1 MADGDDIRKQFEAAI
16 AGAELDELRKL
27 IPMLGAAQLEYL
39 PRPELRKSR
48 RRQPVLYRV
57 TVDLN
62 EAEPRIWRTL
72 ELRSDLHLDL
82 VHAVLQGAFNWS
94 DSHLYRFSVG
104 GDPFALDSQVFICPY
119 DVEDGDVEGI
129 PAEDVRLDETL
140 QEPGDVLQY
149 VYDYG
154 DHWDLTLRLDAVLPL
169 VADDAPATCVD
180 GQRAAPP
187 ENCGGLRRAEELAEV
202 LEDPERFDVDEVNRG
217 LLDPLLLIHQ
227 AGVSAALLKLLQ
239 RLRFSPVADRLMAL
253 GLGLCEE
260 GPPLSPQEFDAALRP
275 VLWFL
280 ERARGEGIPLT
291 SAGYLK
297 PEDVQAASRV
307 VPEAKDWIGKKNREP
322 QTLPVLQFR
331 EMLQKL
337 GLLRKSKGRLLIT
350 KAGARG
356 LVEHG
361 FLWGHIASR
370 LLPSPQQPR
379 FDREGSLVVLLCATS
394 PAGSIPKALIVE
406 TMSALGWE
414 RKDGEPL
421 KYHDVALAIP
431 VLDVFRNLG
440 LVHRPWAGPL
450 EVSAVGQALAREALL
465 WER

>member
-1 MADGDDIRKQFEAAI
+1 
-16 AGAELDELRKL
+16 
-27 IPMLGAAQLEYL
+27 MLGAARLEYL

-48 RRQPVLYRV
+48 LRQPVLYRV

-62 EAEPRIWRTL
+62 GAEPRIWRTL
-72 ELRSDLHLDL
+72 EMRSDLHLDL
-82 VHAVLQGAFNWS
+82 VHAVLQGAFSWA
-94 DSHLYRFSVG
+94 DAHLYRFSVG
-104 GDPFALDSQVFICPY
+104 GDPFDLDSQVFLCPY

-129 PAEDVRLDETL
+129 PVAEVRLDETL
-140 QEPGDVLQY
+140 QEPGDVLHY

-169 VADDAPATCVD
+169 DSAVARCVD
-180 GQRAAPP
+180 GQRAGPP

-202 LEDPERFDVDEVNRG
+202 LEDPERFDVDEVNRS
-217 LLDPLLLIHQ
+217 LLDPLLLMPP
-227 AGVSAALLKLLQ
+227 AGVNAALVKLLQ
-239 RLRFSPVADRLMAL
+239 RLRFTPVADRLMVL

-260 GPPLSPQEFDAALRP
+260 GSPLSPEEFDAALRP

-280 ERARGEGIPLT
+280 ERAQGDGIPLT

-297 PEDVQAASRV
+297 PEDVQAASEV

-322 QTLPVLQFR
+322 STPPVLNFR

-414 RKDGEPL
+414 REDGEPL

-431 VLDVFRNLG
+431 VLDVFENLG
-440 LVHRPWAGPL
+440 LVHSPWSGPL
-450 EVSAVGQALAREALL
+450 VVSAVGQALAREVLL
-465 WER
+465 WEQ

>member
-1 MADGDDIRKQFEAAI
+1 MAEDDDIRKQFEAAI
-16 AGAELDELRKL
+16 AGAELDELRRL
-27 IPMLGAAQLEYL
+27 SPILGAAHLEYV
-39 PRPELRKSR
+39 PRPELRKAR

-72 ELRSDLHLDL
+72 ELRSDLPLDL
-82 VHAVLQGAFNWS
+82 VHAVLQGAFSWA

-104 GDPFALDSQVFICPY
+104 GGPFDLDSQVYVCPS

-129 PAEDVRLDETL
+129 PAAEVRLDETL
-140 QEPGDVLQY
+140 QEPGDALQY

-169 VADDAPATCVD
+169 AADAVPATCVG

-217 LLDPLLLIHQ
+217 LLDPLLLMHQ
-227 AGVSAALLKLLQ
+227 ADVSPALIKLLQ
-239 RLRFSPVADRLMAL
+239 RVRYAPVADRLMAL

-260 GPPLSPQEFDAALRP
+260 GPALSPEDFDAALRP

-280 ERARGEGIPLT
+280 ERAQGQGMPLT

-297 PEDVQAASRV
+297 PEDVQAASEV
-307 VPEAKDWIGKKNREP
+307 VPEAKDWIGKKSREP
-322 QTLPVLQFR
+322 QTPPVLRFR
-331 EMLQKL
+331 EMLQRL

-370 LLPSPQQPR
+370 LVPPQPR
-379 FDREGSLVVLLCATS
+379 FDREASLVFLLCATS
-394 PAGSIPKALIVE
+394 PAEAFPRDLFVDAVV
-406 TMSALGWE
+406 ALGWS
-414 RKDGEPL
+414 RRDGQPL
-421 KYHDVALAIP
+421 EYRDISAFVE
-431 VLDVFRNLG
+431 DVFEQSRTGARRLG
-440 LVHRPWAGPL
+440 TTR
-450 EVSAVGQALAREALL
+450 AVVRCGQSLGA
-465 WER
+465 